1 MDKNE
6 NRICSCCGH
15 FPNLLGYRGVRLP
28 EACEYTIS
36 DQQISDFHFE
46 ITTRRDECL
55 NQLPFVSF
63 PLFLHSLGNV
73 LLFAE
78 HVHIAKGKQLLR
90 RVQRIQGMRH
100 RRCQYGKACFLLC

>member
-1 MDKNE
+1 M
-6 NRICSCCGH
+6 RIAFAVVAVISQICSAIATCDYQK
-15 FPNLLGYRGVRLP
+15 LVSIRY
-28 EACEYTIS
+28 
-36 DQQISDFHFE
+36 QINRYLIHFE